1 MEEREIEQVQ
11 EQQLEQVQEKVEIN
25 NSNIDR
31 SKKKRKRL
39 FLLLL
44 LLLVTGIMLGTATFA
59 WFTANKT
66 VSVND
71 IQVNVAAQNGIQI
84 SADGTNWKSIVQT
97 SDLLGATTTYSA
109 AVNQIPSSA
118 NSLAPVSTIGNV
130 DSNGRME
137 MYLGDI
143 KSDSTTG
150 NYIITATKSN
160 EVAGATTGAFI
171 AFDIFLKV
179 DANTPIYFTPNTRVV
194 ASDANDTGIKNAT
207 RMAFV
212 ILGNTTTGDTLAHI
226 QALNAGTSAVKYI
239 YEPNYDVHTA
249 AAVNHANDTY
259 GITTTTTGGSL
270 LPYSGV
276 KAAIPESAAIPEK
289 VAGSTTHA
297 TSYSTYFGAVTVD
310 YYTAAG
316 FNTNFSGFTLSAGIT
331 KVRVYM
337 WIEGQD
343 VDCENSASG
352 GNITYGLQMTTENEQ
367 QQQGGGGGNNP

>member
-1 MEEREIEQVQ
+1 MEENEKKE
-11 EQQLEQVQEKVEIN
+11 LEEKVETQNIN
-25 NSNIDR
+25 TNDR
-31 SKKKRKRL
+31 VKKKRKRL

-44 LLLVTGIMLGTATFA
+44 LLLVTGVLLGTSTYA

-84 SADGTNWKSIVQT
+84 SVDGTTWKSIVQT
-97 SDLLGATTTYSA
+97 SDILGATTKYAA
-109 AVNQIPSSA
+109 AVNQIPSSS
-118 NSLAPVSTIGNV
+118 NSLAPVSTVGNI

-137 MYLGDI
+137 MFLGTVEA
-143 KSDSTTG
+143 DSTTG
-150 NYIITATKSN
+150 NYMITATQ
-160 EVAGATTGAFI
+160 ETETAGATSGAFI

-179 DANTPIYFTPNTRVV
+179 DANTPTYFTPNTRVV

-207 RMAFV
+207 RMAFIV
-212 ILGNTTTGDTLAHI
+212 LGNTTAGDSLANI
-226 QALNAGTSAVKYI
+226 QGLNAGTSAVKYI

-249 AAVNHANDTY
+249 AAVNHAADVY
-259 GITTTTTGGSL
+259 GLTTTVSGGSL

-276 KAAIPESAAIPEK
+276 KAAIPASAAIPEK
-289 VAGSTTHA
+289 VAAGTTHA
-297 TSYSTYFGAVTVD
+297 SAYSTYFGNVTVD
-310 YYTAAG
+310 YSTVAG
-316 FNTNFSGFTLSAGIT
+316 FNTNFAGLTLTKGIT

-352 GNITYGLQMTTENEQ
+352 GNITYGLQITTENNA
-367 QQQGGGGGNNP
+367 QQGG